1 MAEHIAES
9 DLAFYAFDPAAVP
22 EERRRAIES
31 HTAECAECRAKFDFF
46 AVAEEDLG
54 DADVWERGMG
64 SATRESLMAHAVRI
78 TEEDEAAKELLE
90 PLFHVPARVAWAN
103 LHRQKR
109 FLTGG
114 VVRQLNARAL
124 ALRESEPLDALTF
137 ADAAIA
143 VAEALPDDTYAG
155 KAIYELRG
163 KAWEH
168 RAVAQTV
175 MGDFTAAFDS
185 LARAER
191 AHKQLASPAFGLAAV
206 ALIRASVYYC
216 QQKFAEAE
224 AMALTAERAYVHLG
238 DYERRMSA
246 LFLRG
251 GIKYRAV
258 DLIGA
263 IDIFQKVVDYGDS
276 TNNPRW
282 VARAAAA
289 LGWCECDRGNF
300 GEASMHFQN
309 ALTVLRE
316 IGPVNERISTE
327 WGIGRVLLRA
337 GKPQEAIRR
346 LRDAAAEFEA
356 RGMVTDAALVTL
368 DIADGLLALARTHE
382 IAKLAARMF
391 RVFTDA
397 GMLTGAL
404 TALAYVKETATAGTL
419 TSDDLQAVRAFLRI
433 VERQPELLFVPPP
446 PRNR

>member
-9 DLAFYAFDPAAVP
+9 ELAFYAFDPAAVSD
-22 EERRRAIES
+22 ERRRAIES
-31 HTAECAECRAKFDFF
+31 HTAECAECRAMFDFF

-64 SATRESLMAHAVRI
+64 SATRESLMAHAARI
-78 TEEDEAAKELLE
+78 TEEDKAAKELLE
-90 PLFHVPARVAWAN
+90 PLFHVPARIAWAN

-114 VVRQLNARAL
+114 VVRQLNAHAL

-216 QQKFAEAE
+216 QERFEEAE
-224 AMALTAERAYVHLG
+224 AIAERAERAYAHLG
-238 DYERRMSA
+238 DDTRRISA
-246 LFLRG
+246 LYLRG
-251 GIKYRAV
+251 SIKYRAL
-258 DLIGA
+258 DLGGA
-263 IDIFQKVVDYGDS
+263 IEIFHQVTDYGHATGS
-276 TNNPRW
+276 THW
-282 VARAAAA
+282 IARAASA
-289 LGWCECDRGNF
+289 LGWCESDRGNL
-300 GEASMHFQN
+300 GDASMYFQN
-309 ALTVLRE
+309 ALPLLRE
-316 IGPVNERISTE
+316 TGHPNERISTE
-327 WGIGRVLLRA
+327 WGIATVLLRA
-337 GKPQEAIRR
+337 GKTQEAVRR

-356 RGMVTDAALVTL
+356 RGIVTDAALVSL
-368 DIADGLLALARTHE
+368 DIADGLLALGKAHE
-382 IAKLAARMF
+382 IVKLAARMF

-404 TALAYVKETATAGTL
+404 TALAYIKEAAAAGTI
-419 TSDDLQAVRAFLRI
+419 TPDDLQAVRVFLRRA
-433 VERQPELLFVPPP
+433 ERQPELLFVPPP
-446 PRNR
+446 PKNR